1 MGKSMYNF
9 GKNAKEKARQL
20 KQMEKA
26 SKRLAAKQ
34 NKANIKSGTPVEDPA
49 KVESSSAADIDKG
62 TA

>member
-1 MGKSMYNF
+1 MGKPSYNA
-9 GKNAKEKARQL
+9 GKNTKEKARQL

-34 NKANIKSGTPVEDPA
+34 NKANIQSTTPGNDSDTMEASRVT
-49 KVESSSAADIDKG
+49 DIPNG

>member
-1 MGKSMYNF
+1 MGKPMYNF

-34 NKANIKSGTPVEDPA
+34 NKANIKSSIPGNDFE
-49 KVESSSAADIDKG
+49 KVESSRAADIADG

>member
-1 MGKSMYNF
+1 MGKSMFNY
-9 GKNAKEKARQL
+9 GKNSKEKARQL

-34 NKANIKSGTPVEDPA
+34 NKAQIKSTAPSDD
-49 KVESSSAADIDKG
+49 SAAAESGEAADMAKG